1 VNGYAVSIRD
11 SAAKAIRKLPRDI
24 QRRVTSAAEALAANP
39 RPSGAVKLT
48 GHRDLYRIR
57 VGDWR
62 IVYAV
67 DDPRRIVDV
76 RIVAHRREV
85 YRDL

>member
-1 VNGYAVSIRD
+1 VNGYAVTIRE
-11 SAAKAIRKLPRDI
+11 SAAKSVRKLPRNM
-24 QRRVTSAAEALAANP
+24 QRRVTAAAEALSGNP
-39 RPSGAVKLT
+39 RPAGAVKLT
-48 GHRDLYRIR
+48 GYRDLYRIR
-57 VGDWR
+57 IGDWR

-67 DDPRRIVDV
+67 DDARRSVDV

>member
-1 VNGYAVSIRD
+1 MNGYAVTFRD
-11 SAAKAIRKLPRDI
+11 SAAKSIRKLPRDL
-24 QRRVTSAAEALAANP
+24 QRRVTAAAEGLSQNP
-39 RPSGAVKLT
+39 RPAGSVKQT
-48 GHRDLYRIR
+48 GYRDLHRIR

-62 IVYAV
+62 IVYV
-67 DDPRRIVDV
+67 IDDASRTVDV